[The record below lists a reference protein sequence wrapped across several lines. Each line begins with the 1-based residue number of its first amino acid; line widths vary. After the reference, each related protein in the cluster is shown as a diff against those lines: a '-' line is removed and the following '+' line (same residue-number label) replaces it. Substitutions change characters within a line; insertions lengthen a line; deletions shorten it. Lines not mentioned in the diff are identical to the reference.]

1 MDAIGQSVGR
11 PKPPSRVPMNL
22 LGAAAQQRT
31 YDAIV
36 IGSGISGG
44 WAAKELCER
53 GLKTL
58 VLERGR
64 DVKHGDY
71 PTAFTESWEF
81 PGRTKLT
88 PTELAAQHKQAR
100 TGYTT
105 HPQSAHWFVNDL
117 ENPYSEEK
125 PFDWMRG
132 YHVGGRSLLWG
143 RQSYRFN
150 ELDFEANAREGVAV
164 DWPIRYADVAP
175 WYDYVERFAGISGNR
190 DGLPHLPDGE
200 FLPPMEMNC
209 LERDI
214 RDRIARSFNGR
225 PMIIGRTANL
235 TQPHLGRGSC
245 QYRNRCIRGCP
256 YGAYFSSNSST
267 LPAAEVT
274 RNLTLRPFSIVTELL
289 YDPARGRASGVRIV
303 DAETGEV
310 LEYHARVI
318 FSCASAVASTFILL
332 NSVSDRFPNGFGNDS
347 GELGHNLMDHHFKV
361 GAAGVSDQFG
371 DRYYRGQRANGIYIP
386 RFRNLDRGSA
396 RKDYLRGF
404 GYQGSAS
411 RTDWGR
417 GIAEFRRFGA
427 SFKADMIAPG
437 PWRFGMGAWG
447 ECLPYHSN
455 RLSLNHAVRDKWGLP
470 AVTFNCEWKENEY
483 AMRRDMKASA
493 VEMLEAAG
501 LKDVRPFDDVSN
513 PGLCIH
519 EMGTARMGRDPKTSV
534 LNKWNQIH
542 AAPNVFVTDG
552 ACMTSNSCVNP
563 SLTYMALTARAC
575 DHAVSEMKK
584 LNL

>member
-1 MDAIGQSVGR
+1 
-11 PKPPSRVPMNL
+11 MNI
-22 LGAAAQQRT
+22 LGAATQNHT

-81 PGRTKLT
+81 PGRTKRT
-88 PTELAAQHKQAR
+88 PDELAVQHKQAR

-117 ENPYSEEK
+117 ENPYSEDK

-150 ELDFEANAREGVAV
+150 ELDFEANAREGIAV
-164 DWPIRYADVAP
+164 DWPIRYSDLAP

-209 LERDI
+209 LERDV
-214 RDRIARSFNGR
+214 RDRIARAFDGR
-225 PMIIGRTANL
+225 PMIIGRAANL

-274 RNLTLRPFSIVTELL
+274 GNLTLRPFSIVTELI
-289 YDPARGRASGVRIV
+289 YDAERGRARGVRIV
-303 DAETGEV
+303 DAETGAV
-310 LEYHARVI
+310 IEYYARII

-361 GAAGVSDQFG
+361 GASGVSDQFA

-386 RFRNLDRGSA
+386 RFRNLDQASA

-411 RTDWGR
+411 RTDWSR

-427 SFKADMIAPG
+427 SFKADMVAPG

-455 RLSLNHAVRDKWGLP
+455 RLYLNREVRDKWGLP
-470 AVTFNCEWKENEY
+470 TVTFHCEWKENEY
-483 AMRRDMKASA
+483 AMRRDMKQSA

-501 LKDVRPFDDVSN
+501 LKDVRAFDDVSN

-534 LNKWNQIH
+534 LNKWNQVH

-575 DHAVSEMKK
+575 DHAVSEMKQ
-584 LNL
+584 LHL

>member
-1 MDAIGQSVGR
+1 
-11 PKPPSRVPMNL
+11 MNI
-22 LGAAAQQRT
+22 LGAATQNHT

-81 PGRTKLT
+81 PGRTKRT
-88 PTELAAQHKQAR
+88 PDELAVQHKQAR

-117 ENPYSEEK
+117 ENPYSEDK

-164 DWPIRYADVAP
+164 DWPIRYSDLAP

-190 DGLPHLPDGE
+190 DGLPQLPDGE

-209 LERDI
+209 LERDV
-214 RDRIARSFNGR
+214 RDRIARAFDGR
-225 PMIIGRTANL
+225 PMIIGRAANL

-245 QYRNRCIRGCP
+245 QHRNRCIRGCP

-274 RNLTLRPFSIVTELL
+274 GNLTLRPFSIVTELI
-289 YDPARGRASGVRIV
+289 YDQERGRARGVRIV
-303 DAETGEV
+303 DAETGAV
-310 LEYHARVI
+310 IEYYARII

-361 GAAGVSDQFG
+361 GASGVSDQFA

-386 RFRNLDRGSA
+386 RFRNLDQTSA

-411 RTDWGR
+411 RTDWSR

-427 SFKADMIAPG
+427 SFKADMVAPG

-455 RLSLNHAVRDKWGLP
+455 RLYLNREVRDKWGLP
-470 AVTFNCEWKENEY
+470 TVTFHCEWKENEY
-483 AMRRDMKASA
+483 AMRRDMKQSA

-501 LKDVRPFDDVSN
+501 LKDVRAFDDVSN

-534 LNKWNQIH
+534 LNKWNQVH

-575 DHAVSEMKK
+575 DHAVSEMKQ
-584 LNL
+584 LHL